1 MKGSFTRLDFLQQA
15 ISGISATTYKLSGT
29 KLLTGIIKLLTES
42 IKKNVAPSVFYP
54 LFPLQVLAWA
64 HSLKMIPSF
73 VFQVVEVVDAS
84 RCEES
89 GGEPIAGLEN
99 QATLKVFNKIDL
111 CSGGWKEKQ
120 LDGNDDGGVFISL
133 KTGEGS

>member
-89 GGEPIAGLEN
+89 GGTVGEN
-99 QATLKVFNKIDL
+99 E
-111 CSGGWKEKQ
+111 S
-120 LDGNDDGGVFISL
+120 
-133 KTGEGS
+133 